1 MDATLADIRAKQSP
15 EVVEMNALFQAQK
28 AAFRRNPYPSADER
42 IQNLQKFKTALVRYQ
57 DEIAQAASDDFGHRS
72 LDETKIAE
80 IAACLEGV
88 KYYSKNLRGWMKP
101 QKRHVSMMAQ
111 PAKARVLY
119 QPLGVVGV
127 IVPWNYPLF
136 LAAGPLLCAL
146 AAGNRVMIKMSGF
159 TPRVGAVFKKML
171 GDIYSEDL
179 VAVING
185 RGEIS
190 DAFSRLPF
198 DQLTFTGS
206 TAVGRTVMA
215 NAAANLVPVLLEL
228 GGKSPAIIH
237 ESVPMA
243 DAAIRIAW
251 GKCWNAGQTCTAPD
265 YLFCPK
271 GKVEEFVAAFT
282 EIVSTLYP
290 TMLNNPDY
298 TSVVNE
304 KQYSRLQGYL
314 RDAREK
320 GARIIEIN
328 PAKETFGGSHKIPV
342 TLVLDVTSDMEIMKN
357 EIFGPVLAVK
367 TYNQIEEALV
377 YINERDRPLAL
388 YYFDYDS
395 ARADYIVKNTH
406 SGGMCI
412 NDTVSH
418 GAIDDLPFGGVGA
431 SGMGKYHGFEGF
443 TTMSNAKAILEK
455 PKFYAIKFILPPFNK
470 PLHNIMKKY
479 ILK

>member
-1 MDATLADIRAKQSP
+1 MDATVADIRAKQSP
-15 EVVEMNALFQAQK
+15 EIAEMNRVFQLQK
-28 AAFRRNPYPSADER
+28 EAFRKKPYPSADER
-42 IQNLQKFKTALVRYQ
+42 IVNLQKFKQVLVRYQ
-57 DEIAQAASDDFGHRS
+57 DELAQAACDDFGHRS

-80 IAACLEGV
+80 IAACLEGT
-88 KYYSKNLRGWMKP
+88 KYYSKNLRSWMKP
-101 QKRHVSMMAQ
+101 QKRHVSPMAQ

-127 IVPWNYPLF
+127 IVPWNYPIF
-136 LAAGPLLCAL
+136 LAVGPLLCAL

-159 TPRVGAVFKKML
+159 TPRTGEVLKKML
-171 GDIYSEDL
+171 AEAYSEDL
-179 VAVING
+179 VAVVTG

-206 TAVGRTVMA
+206 TNVGRTVMA
-215 NAAANLVPVLLEL
+215 NAAVNLVPVLLEL

-237 ESVPMA
+237 ESFPMA

-271 GKVEEFVAAFT
+271 GKVEEFVAEFT
-282 EIVSTLYP
+282 KIVGTLYP
-290 TMLNNPDY
+290 SMLNNPDY
-298 TSVVNE
+298 TSVVNA
-304 KQYSRLQGYL
+304 KQYTRLQGYL

-328 PAKETFGGSHKIPV
+328 PGNERFENTHKMPV
-342 TLVLDVTSDMEIMKN
+342 TMVLDVTDDMEIMKN

-367 TYNQIEEALV
+367 TYERIEEALN
-377 YINERDRPLAL
+377 YITERDRPLAL

-395 ARADYIVKNTH
+395 SRADYIIKNTH

-470 PLHNIMKKY
+470 PLHNIIKKY
-479 ILK
+479 VLK